1 MKILNKIILVFLF
14 FGTVNSQSSQRD
26 YSEELRYQNDAINKM
41 KKEIEEL
48 SSKLRKANINETT
61 TSKRITNLDEE
72 LALINKLIQS
82 LKKEEN
88 SNRTK
93 VNNLKGKIK
102 TKEDEL
108 ELLRG
113 RYEQRIRNTYLK
125 GRVSDLE
132 KVLSS
137 TSWRQAVYRTQYLKI
152 ISSIEQTMTK
162 EIEGI
167 LLTINKD
174 KLKLESL
181 LRQSISLKRDKQKQ
195 MTSLRKMRIRREKE
209 LNRIRQDKSALA
221 NYMQEKSAG
230 VKQLESIIKKVLE
243 DKARSE
249 REERIRQQQQA
260 LKTKEFNLLKGQLP
274 WPTEGRVILKFGKQW
289 NPRLKTT
296 TDNPGIDIKGQPGS
310 PIRSTMSGVVT
321 TITYIRGYGTTVII
335 DHGGGFYTVYS
346 HVTNIQTQVDSE
358 VRSGDVIAYMGDSG
372 SVNGSK
378 LHFEVWGKGQK
389 LDPEKWLMKK

>member
-1 MKILNKIILVFLF
+1 MKILNKILLVFFLS
-14 FGTVNSQSSQRD
+14 TIVSSQSSQRD

-72 LALINKLIQS
+72 LALVNKLVQS
-82 LKKEEN
+82 LKKEES
-88 SNRTK
+88 SNRAK
-93 VNNLKGKIK
+93 VNNLKGRVK

-108 ELLRG
+108 ELLRK

-152 ISSIEQTMTK
+152 ISSIEQKMTK
-162 EIEGI
+162 EIESI
-167 LLTINKD
+167 LLVINKD

-249 REERIRQQQQA
+249 REERIRKQQQA

-274 WPTEGRVILKFGKQW
+274 WPTEGRVISKFGKQW
-289 NPRLKTT
+289 NSRLKTT

>member
-1 MKILNKIILVFLF
+1 MLVSFCVLNA
-14 FGTVNSQSSQRD
+14 QSSQRD
-26 YSEELRYQNDAINKM
+26 YNEELRYQNDAINKM

-72 LALINKLIQS
+72 IALVNKLIQS
-82 LKKEEN
+82 LKKEET
-88 SNRTK
+88 SNRNK
-93 VNNLKGKIK
+93 VNVLKDRIK

-108 ELLRG
+108 KLLRT
-113 RYEQRIRNTYLK
+113 RYEQRIVNTYQK

-152 ISSIEQTMTK
+152 ISSIEQKMTK
-162 EIEGI
+162 DIENI
-167 LLTINKD
+167 LLAINKD

-195 MTSLRKMRIRREKE
+195 MTSLRKMRIKREKE

-274 WPTEGRVILKFGKQW
+274 WPTEGRVISKFGKQW
-289 NPRLKTT
+289 NSRLKTT

-389 LDPEKWLMKK
+389 LDPEKWLIKK

>member
-72 LALINKLIQS
+72 LALVNKLIQS

-93 VNNLKGKIK
+93 VNNLKGRIKI
-102 TKEDEL
+102 KEDEL

-152 ISSIEQTMTK
+152 ISSIEQKMTK

-167 LLTINKD
+167 LLIINKD
-174 KLKLESL
+174 KLKLELL

>member
-1 MKILNKIILVFLF
+1 MKIFNYIILVSFCIL
-14 FGTVNSQSSQRD
+14 NAQSSQRD
-26 YSEELRYQNDAINKM
+26 YNEELRYQNDAINKM

-72 LALINKLIQS
+72 IALVNKLIQS
-82 LKKEEN
+82 LKKEET
-88 SNRTK
+88 SNRNK
-93 VNNLKGKIK
+93 VNVLKDRIK

-108 ELLRG
+108 ELLRT
-113 RYEQRIRNTYLK
+113 RYEQRIINTYQK

-152 ISSIEQTMTK
+152 ISSIEQKMTK
-162 EIEGI
+162 DIENI
-167 LLTINKD
+167 LLAINKD

-195 MTSLRKMRIRREKE
+195 MTSLRKMRIKREKE

-274 WPTEGRVILKFGKQW
+274 WPTEGRVISKFGKQW
-289 NPRLKTT
+289 NSRLKTT

-389 LDPEKWLMKK
+389 LDPEKWLIKK

>member
-72 LALINKLIQS
+72 LALVNKLIQS

-93 VNNLKGKIK
+93 VNNLKGRIK

-108 ELLRG
+108 ELLRE

-167 LLTINKD
+167 LLIINKD

>member
-1 MKILNKIILVFLF
+1 MKIFNYIILVSFCIL
-14 FGTVNSQSSQRD
+14 NAQSSPRD
-26 YSEELRYQNDAINKM
+26 YNEELRYQNDAINKM

-72 LALINKLIQS
+72 IALVNKLIQS
-82 LKKEEN
+82 LKKEET
-88 SNRTK
+88 SNRNK
-93 VNNLKGKIK
+93 VNVLKDRIK

-108 ELLRG
+108 ELLRT
-113 RYEQRIRNTYLK
+113 RYEQRIVNTYQK

-152 ISSIEQTMTK
+152 ISSIEQKMTK
-162 EIEGI
+162 DIENI
-167 LLTINKD
+167 LLAINKD

-195 MTSLRKMRIRREKE
+195 MTSLRKMRIKREKE

-274 WPTEGRVILKFGKQW
+274 WPTEGRVISKFGKQW
-289 NPRLKTT
+289 NSRLKTT

-389 LDPEKWLMKK
+389 LDPEKWLIKK

>member
-1 MKILNKIILVFLF
+1 MKIFNYVILVSF
-14 FGTVNSQSSQRD
+14 FVLNAQSSQRD
-26 YSEELRYQNDAINKM
+26 YNEELRYQNDAINKM

-72 LALINKLIQS
+72 IALVNKLIQS
-82 LKKEEN
+82 LKKEET
-88 SNRTK
+88 SNRNK
-93 VNNLKGKIK
+93 VNVLKDRIK

-108 ELLRG
+108 ELLRT
-113 RYEQRIRNTYLK
+113 RYEQRIINTYQK

-152 ISSIEQTMTK
+152 ISSIEQKMTK
-162 EIEGI
+162 DIENI
-167 LLTINKD
+167 LLAINKD
-174 KLKLESL
+174 KLKLESI

-195 MTSLRKMRIRREKE
+195 MTSLRKMRIKREKE

-274 WPTEGRVILKFGKQW
+274 WPTEGRVISKFGKQW
-289 NPRLKTT
+289 NSRLKTT

-389 LDPEKWLMKK
+389 LDPEKWLIKK